1 MEHETL
7 IRLLGYTL
15 EAVWQFGPAVL
26 LGYIAWKL

>member
-15 EAVWQFGPAVL
+15 EAAWTFGPAVL